1 VSSLEAVPQELIK
14 LTGAAVVSVALL
26 GAGFYVL
33 FHQGSNSDLQ
43 KAATGWI
50 GLVAGYWLK

>member
-1 VSSLEAVPQELIK
+1 MPNEAEAK
-14 LTGAAVVSVALL
+14 LLMQLVVSLVLL
-26 GAGFYVL
+26 GAGFWVL
-33 FHQGSNSDLQ
+33 LHHGSDPDLQ

>member
-1 VSSLEAVPQELIK
+1 MSEGNLRL
-14 LTGAAVVSVALL
+14 LGAAVVSVVLL
-26 GAGFYVL
+26 AAGLIVL
-33 FHQGSNSDLQ
+33 QDGESSAGLE